1 MKKALYSLFAVLILC
16 CNFASCG
23 DDDNDAAAPAGN
35 PAASEAALGTY
46 SGEWTVSLDDQTVT
60 TPGTLTFTASET
72 DFVANVAVVSQPVE
86 MTVGT
91 SKSSQS
97 INATSLTNIVFAG
110 PSGKDFRFANL
121 SDGNGLGTNFCGDI
135 KDGNATC
142 MFSVSKKVGRKNYTF
157 NYRFVG
163 QKN

>member
-46 SGEWTVSLDDQTVT
+46 AGEWTVTLGDQSVT
-60 TPGTLTFTASET
+60 TPGTLTFTTSET
-72 DFVANVAVVSQPVE
+72 NFVANVAIVSQPVD

-97 INATSLTNIVFAG
+97 VNARSLTNIVFAG
-110 PSGKDFRFANL
+110 PSGKYFRYTNL

-135 KDGNATC
+135 NDGKATC
-142 MFSVSKKVGRKNYTF
+142 MFSVSKKVGRNRYTF